1 MSVSIG
7 VTYRQAN
14 SEDWK
19 GIYDLYSSLSQED
32 LYLRF
37 FSFHKISEEE
47 VKKLVSDFSDHT
59 TVVAVI
65 NNLIVGEATIFN
77 DGEFALVVHPSYR
90 RQGIGTELVKR
101 LINIA
106 ELKGICKVKFYTLPD
121 NYPMI
126 RIGKKLGFKIKEDE
140 DEVIGLLNLC

>member
-65 NNLIVGEATIFN
+65 NNLIVGEATIFS

-101 LINIA
+101 LIKIA
-106 ELKGICKVKFYTLPD
+106 KLKGICKVKFYTLPD